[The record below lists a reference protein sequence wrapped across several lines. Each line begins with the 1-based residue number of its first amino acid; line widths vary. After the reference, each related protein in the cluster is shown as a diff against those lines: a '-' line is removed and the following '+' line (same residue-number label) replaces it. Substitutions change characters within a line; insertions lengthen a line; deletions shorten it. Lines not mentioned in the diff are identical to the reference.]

1 MAAAGKLS
9 EADVRAAA
17 TAGMSVRQTSRH
29 LGVTHA
35 AIVKWKNNLG
45 LRFRPGHGTE
55 EMNAFARRL
64 KKGPKELRAVGEGD
78 FGRMVTLGASLSF
91 RTLLQRCKRKFGV
104 RTLAVARSARRR
116 LRRPVHAGGLQR
128 APSAHDAP
136 VAVRARRRG
145 GRGWCQFRS

>member
-55 EMNAFARRL
+55 EMTHREAAAYRELTRVHGYRRDEAL
-64 KKGPKELRAVGEGD
+64 VAIGRHDLRDPA
-78 FGRMVTLGASLSF
+78 
-91 RTLLQRCKRKFGV
+91 
-104 RTLAVARSARRR
+104 
-116 LRRPVHAGGLQR
+116 
-128 APSAHDAP
+128 APAA
-136 VAVRARRRG
+136 
-145 GRGWCQFRS
+145 GRGPAAPDTPTATAGPTYGSATPPCH